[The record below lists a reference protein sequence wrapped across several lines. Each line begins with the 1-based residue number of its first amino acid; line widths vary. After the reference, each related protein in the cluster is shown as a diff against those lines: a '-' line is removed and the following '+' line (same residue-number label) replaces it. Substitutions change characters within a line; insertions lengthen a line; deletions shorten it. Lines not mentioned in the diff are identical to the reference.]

1 MPRSIR
7 KEVPRG
13 TRLDLYLRSLQ
24 TECREAHLE
33 QSGDPVLRSI
43 GVRAKLKEEPRLWA
57 LPRDFV
63 RDELVLPAIA
73 RIEGREAADAMRRH
87 LPNVLSE
94 YVDLVC
100 ENAKR
105 QATARQRLAPEPDHS
120 SLVCMIILGVLYD
133 GRSAD
138 RTPNAGY
145 ERTAERLGV
154 KRGAVRRIDQDFRRR
169 LARLEANERE
179 QCLWAVIAMR
189 DIIRDLDKKVGVPSI
204 RRQPLSIPALV
215 DLAGYEHSL
224 RRTSDPST

>member
-1 MPRSIR
+1 MARSIR
-7 KEVPRG
+7 KEVPKG
-13 TRLDLYLRSLQ
+13 TRLDLYLRGLQ
-24 TECREAHLE
+24 AECREAHLE
-33 QSGDPVLRSI
+33 QSGEPVLRSI
-43 GVRAKLKEEPRLWA
+43 GVWAKLKEEPRLWA

-73 RIEGREAADAMRRH
+73 RIEGLEAADALRQY
-87 LPNVLSE
+87 LPSVLSE

-105 QATARQRLAPEPDHS
+105 HATARQRLAPEPDNS
-120 SLVCMIILGVLYD
+120 PLVCMIVLGVLYD
-133 GRSAD
+133 GNSAD

-169 LARLEANERE
+169 VARLEADERE

-189 DIIRDLDKKVGVPSI
+189 DIIRDLDKKVGVAGK
-204 RRQPLSIPALV
+204 RQQPLSIPALV

-224 RRTSDPST
+224 RRTSNPPT